1 MRRIFYR
8 TGFLFQKLVKRDRF
22 TLLLWLVGMVAFTAS
37 GVGKLE
43 VAAQPTTAVVLYAM
57 FVKNPAMVALF
68 GPTPIKNPSA
78 YTLGPIFGQTM
89 SLITGLVFASLA
101 ILYVL
106 NRTRRDEEEGRIELF
121 RSYPI
126 GRLANTSAVVVVV
139 WILHV
144 LIAFLITVSLQGQ
157 GVAGLDQWS
166 SNSLFALSTSTQG
179 VLWGMVALLIG
190 QLFQESRSAKNLS
203 FTLLGIFYLLRLFTD
218 GHQQELG
225 WFNPLSWSYLG
236 FPYVSNKE
244 SGLGVALSLL
254 FALLLLGAALFLEG
268 RRDNG
273 AGYFKGKSVTFF
285 KGPRRLFTL
294 LLYLEGK
301 VITGWWLGLFILGLI
316 YGSMFEQMGAF
327 IAHNKLVK
335 QLFVGNAQ
343 TAVVGN
349 FMVTLFSILSV
360 LITMLAVSLLLRLLS
375 EERKGHLDLIYAF
388 PYSKVKVY
396 GSYVCLAI
404 IAGVIAQGI
413 TLVGVY
419 FAQVG
424 MENALGF
431 GEIMQA
437 GMIWSVG
444 SVFVLALLALLIAF
458 VPRWASL
465 IWAYVG
471 FILLMTYLG
480 RLVAF
485 PRLLTQLS
493 IYSYIPKLPVEQMN
507 WRVVVLIVVLTV
519 CLLVLGAIGYRH
531 RDLLKE

>member
-144 LIAFLITVSLQGQ
+144 LIAFLITVSIQGQ

-179 VLWGMVALLIG
+179 LLWGMVALLIG

-218 GHQQELG
+218 
-225 WFNPLSWSYLG
+225 
-236 FPYVSNKE
+236 
-244 SGLGVALSLL
+244 
-254 FALLLLGAALFLEG
+254 
-268 RRDNG
+268 
-273 AGYFKGKSVTFF
+273 
-285 KGPRRLFTL
+285 
-294 LLYLEGK
+294 
-301 VITGWWLGLFILGLI
+301 
-316 YGSMFEQMGAF
+316 
-327 IAHNKLVK
+327 
-335 QLFVGNAQ
+335 
-343 TAVVGN
+343 
-349 FMVTLFSILSV
+349 
-360 LITMLAVSLLLRLLS
+360 
-375 EERKGHLDLIYAF
+375 
-388 PYSKVKVY
+388 
-396 GSYVCLAI
+396 
-404 IAGVIAQGI
+404 
-413 TLVGVY
+413 
-419 FAQVG
+419 
-424 MENALGF
+424 
-431 GEIMQA
+431 
-437 GMIWSVG
+437 
-444 SVFVLALLALLIAF
+444 
-458 VPRWASL
+458 
-465 IWAYVG
+465 
-471 FILLMTYLG
+471 
-480 RLVAF
+480 
-485 PRLLTQLS
+485 
-493 IYSYIPKLPVEQMN
+493 
-507 WRVVVLIVVLTV
+507 
-519 CLLVLGAIGYRH
+519 
-531 RDLLKE
+531 